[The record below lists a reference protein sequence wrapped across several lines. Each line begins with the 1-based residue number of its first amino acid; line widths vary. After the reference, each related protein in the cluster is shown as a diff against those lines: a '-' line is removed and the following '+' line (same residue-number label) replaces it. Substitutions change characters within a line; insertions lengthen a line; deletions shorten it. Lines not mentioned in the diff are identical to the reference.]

1 MSAVAEVV
9 APIFA
14 LILLGYAGARTGRI
28 AEPALAGMNDF
39 VFWLATPALLFA
51 SVTGAANLSVARI
64 AVAYFG
70 AIIVLYVVALA
81 IGRRLL
87 ALDLAGAAVFAL
99 NVTFGN
105 TVMMGIPLIA
115 AAFGPE
121 GVANLIA
128 LVAFHSV
135 VLLPVTTILLE
146 VGQAEARSVLRTAK
160 ASARALVRNPV
171 ILGIAVAL
179 AWRLLGL
186 PLPGVLRRFTELL
199 GAAAPALALFC
210 LGASLAG
217 FRNPGGWRESLW
229 AGGLKLF
236 ALPAMVALTAGP
248 IGGLT
253 GVPYAV
259 AVITAALPTG
269 ANAFIL
275 ARRYATLADRSATT
289 VVWTTAVSILTIGGL
304 LALLR

>member
-14 LILLGYAGARTGRI
+14 LIMLGYGGARTGRLSN
-28 AEPALAGMNDF
+28 AALAGMNDY

-51 SVTGAANLSVARI
+51 SVTGAADLSVARI
-64 AVAYFG
+64 AVAYFA
-70 AIIVLYVVALA
+70 AIALLYVAALA
-81 IGRRLL
+81 IGMRILS
-87 ALDLAGAAVFAL
+87 LDLAGAAVFAL

-105 TVMMGIPLIA
+105 TVMMGIPLVA

-146 VGQAEARSVLRTAK
+146 IGQAESPSLFRTAR
-160 ASARALVRNPV
+160 ASVRALVRNPV
-171 ILGIAVAL
+171 ILGIVFAL
-179 AWRLLGL
+179 AWRLLDL
-186 PLPGVLRRFTELL
+186 PVPGVLRRFTELL
-199 GAAAPALALFC
+199 GTSAPALALFC
-210 LGASLAG
+210 LGGSLAG
-217 FRNPGGWRESLW
+217 FREPGGWRESLW
-229 AGGLKLF
+229 AGSLKLF
-236 ALPAMVALTAGP
+236 MLPALVALAAGP
-248 IGGLT
+248 LAGLS

-259 AVITAALPTG
+259 AVIVAALPTG
-269 ANAFIL
+269 ANAFVL
-275 ARRYATLADRSATT
+275 ARTYATLADRAATT